1 MKQQL
6 LKLAVLALLGGS
18 VLNAGGVQQLPFRGL
33 VAAVDPAA
41 ATLTLSGPAQRV
53 LHLTPASKV
62 IRAGAPAPLATVK
75 VGEAISGSLDRAN
88 TNRLVLIRANVGAQ
102 P

>member
-1 MKQQL
+1 MKQNL
-6 LKLAVLALLGGS
+6 MKLAVLALLGGS
-18 VLNAGGVQQLPFRGL
+18 AFAGSVQQLPFRGL

-41 ATLTLSGPAQRV
+41 STLTLSGPAQRV
-53 LHLTPASKV
+53 LHVPASSKLL
-62 IRAGAPAPLATVK
+62 RGGAPAPLATVK

-88 TNRLVLIRANVGAQ
+88 TNRLVLIRANLK